1 MLSISLDTMK
11 TWARGLVISGAVALV
26 VGCDQFPVKSANREA
41 AAASSEVVVIDQT
54 DNHLLV
60 MIPKT
65 DCEIRVWYNYQVVA
79 IPVINNR
86 WIENEMSLKERAE
99 RAYRL
104 RHNAR
109 VNARFMMSSPIEMK
123 ALQARDMLKYG
134 NPDGPSFEYLVEKSV
149 NSGMT
154 KQQAY
159 EKIITSSAR
168 TDDTYND
175 MCD

>member
-1 MLSISLDTMK
+1 MLNVSKGIVK
-11 TWARGLVISGAVALV
+11 TWMRGLILSSV
-26 VGCDQFPVKSANREA
+26 VGFSVGCTGINDSSEKDSSQTQ
-41 AAASSEVVVIDQT
+41 ASLEVVVENQ
-54 DNHLLV
+54 LLV
-60 MIPKT
+60 AIPET

-86 WIENEMSLKERAE
+86 WIENELSLKDRAE

-109 VNARFMMSSPIEMK
+109 INARFMMSSAIEMK

-134 NPDGPSFEYLVEKSV
+134 NPDGPTFEYLVAKNV
-149 NSGMT
+149 NAGLT
-154 KQQAY
+154 EQQAY

-168 TDDTYND
+168 TDNSYNE